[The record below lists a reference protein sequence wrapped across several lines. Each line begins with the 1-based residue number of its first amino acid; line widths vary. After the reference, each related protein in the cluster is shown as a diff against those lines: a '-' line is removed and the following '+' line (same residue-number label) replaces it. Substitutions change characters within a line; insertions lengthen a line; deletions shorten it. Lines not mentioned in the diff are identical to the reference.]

1 MKMKI
6 IISIC
11 KDMVKI
17 SNELEVVIHILFS
30 ILLIVRKK
38 MLLNTVFIRVDF
50 RS

>member
-1 MKMKI
+1 MKI

-38 MLLNTVFIRVDF
+38 MLLNTVYPC
-50 RS
+50 

>member
-17 SNELEVVIHILFS
+17 SNELEVVIHIFFS

>member
-1 MKMKI
+1 MKI

>member
-1 MKMKI
+1 MKMK
-6 IISIC
+6 ISIC